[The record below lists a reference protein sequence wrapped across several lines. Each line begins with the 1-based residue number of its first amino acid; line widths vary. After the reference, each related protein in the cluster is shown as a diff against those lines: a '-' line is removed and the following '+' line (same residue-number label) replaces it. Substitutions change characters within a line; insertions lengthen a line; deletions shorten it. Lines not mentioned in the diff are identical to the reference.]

1 MYTCILCR
9 FISTQQIL
17 IGCNC
22 WPCSSSSH
30 CKSHLWEACDICCAC
45 HPSYDGTSQPIL
57 HLLHHW
63 TQQRGVHKGLSVSVL
78 LGPLPL
84 LGMVENMVNL
94 RGLKIFYFIYVIQ
107 TLLYDGILWCVICC
121 WFIMLRVMWMSLITI
136 CCGCHVECK
145 NLMCESCECPLH
157 ILPTPHVFFISET
170 NAMLQASLSCFDYF
184 VSCICF

>member
-9 FISTQQIL
+9 FISAQQIL

-30 CKSHLWEACDICCAC
+30 CKSHLWEACDLCCAC
-45 HPSYDGTSQPIL
+45 HTSYNGTSQPIL

-63 TQQRGVHKGLSVSVL
+63 TQQRGLHKGLSISVL

-94 RGLKIFYFIYVIQ
+94 RGLNIFYFYLRYPDSFIWRHFVVRDLLLIYNVESYVNVSNYY
-107 TLLYDGILWCVICC
+107 LLWLPCGMQEFNVWT
-121 WFIMLRVMWMSLITI
+121 MWMLN
-136 CCGCHVECK
+136 V
-145 NLMCESCECPLH
+145 
-157 ILPTPHVFFISET
+157 PHSSHLFHFWNKC
-170 NAMLQASLSCFDYF
+170 NATGFPCFDYF
-184 VSCICF
+184 VYCICF